1 MLVVP
6 VLWVSGG
13 VSGGLRE
20 VFIFRAWGPKLRGMH
35 SEDVRY
41 VCE

>member
-1 MLVVP
+1 MLVVS

-13 VSGGLRE
+13 VSRGLSL
-20 VFIFRAWGPKLRGMH
+20 VFILGARGPKLRGMH
-35 SEDVRY
+35 SEDARY